1 MGLMHLANRVL
12 MMNEKTLFWVEADKL
27 LAEQLASSP
36 FTFEDLVKRMKDSER
51 LSLLIL
57 NESCGAYKLFIELH
71 KENW

>member
-36 FTFEDLVKRMKDSER
+36 FTFQDLLKRMKHSE
-51 LSLLIL
+51 IL
-57 NESCGAYKLFIELH
+57 
-71 KENW
+71 